1 MTNKIK
7 YAIIGAGCMGQEH
20 ILNIEIIDDAEVV
33 ALCDTSKQSIKN
45 CLNLLNNEVTVFDN
59 YEELVEANIAD
70 AYIIATPNYTHI
82 DILKGVLKSNAHLL
96 IEKPLCTT
104 VEDCKELERLTSNYP
119 GIIWTA
125 MEYRYMPPVQ
135 KMIQEIHNKTI
146 GDLKML
152 SIREHRFPFLHK
164 VDDWNRFAI
173 KTGGTLVEKCCHFF
187 DLMRL
192 IAKSEPLRVYA
203 SGNQDVNHL
212 DEKYDGMVPDIL
224 DNAFVI
230 VDFENGVRTFLDLC
244 MFAENSE
251 YQEELCAVG
260 SIGKIET
267 EVPSNQSGI
276 ASSDL
281 RIGLREGISATKE
294 TIGVDSKILE
304 AGHHHGST
312 YYEHTSFIQA
322 IRNNTQ
328 PEVSLNDGLI
338 AVAIGEA
345 AEISIKE
352 ERVVMMSEF
361 NLLQS

>member
-33 ALCDTSKQSIKN
+33 ALCDTSPESINQCLDLLKN
-45 CLNLLNNEVTVFDN
+45 DVSVFTNCED
-59 YEELVEANIAD
+59 LVEANIAD
-70 AYIIATPNYTHI
+70 AYIIATPNFTHI
-82 DILKGVLKSNAHLL
+82 EVLKSVLKSNAHLL

-104 VEDCKELERLTSNYP
+104 VEDCKEFASLTENYP
-119 GIIWTA
+119 GVIWTA
-125 MEYRYMPPVQ
+125 MEYRYMPPVK
-135 KMIQEIHNKTI
+135 KMIEEIHNKTI
-146 GDLKML
+146 GDLHML

-173 KTGGTLVEKCCHFF
+173 NTGGTLVEKCCHFF

-192 IAKSEPLRVYA
+192 IAQSEPLKVYA

-212 DEKYDGMVPDIL
+212 DEEYDGKVPDML

-230 VDFENGVRTFLDLC
+230 VDFENGVRALLDLC

-267 EVPSNQSGI
+267 EVPSNESGI
-276 ASSDL
+276 ANSDL
-281 RIGLREGISATKE
+281 RIGLRENNSTTKE
-294 TIGVDSKILE
+294 TIAVDAKILE

-312 YYEHTSFIQA
+312 YYEHQSFIKA

-352 ERVVMMSEF
+352 GRVVQMSEL
-361 NLLQS
+361 NY

>member
-33 ALCDTSKQSIKN
+33 AICDTREQSIKD
-45 CLNLLNNEVTVFDN
+45 CLNLLKNEVEIFDN
-59 YEELVEANIAD
+59 YEDLVEADIAD
-70 AYIIATPNYTHI
+70 AYIIATPNFTHI
-82 DILKGVLKSNAHLL
+82 EVLKGVLKSNAHLL

-104 VEDCKELERLTSNYP
+104 VEDCKEFAKLTSNYP
-119 GIIWTA
+119 GVIWTA

-146 GDLKML
+146 GNLQML

-164 VDDWNRFAI
+164 VDDWNRFSI
-173 KTGGTLVEKCCHFF
+173 NTGGTLVEKCCHFF

-192 IAKSEPLRVYA
+192 IAQSEPLKVYA

-212 DEKYDGMVPDIL
+212 DEEYDGKVPDLL

-230 VDFENGVRTFLDLC
+230 VDFENGVRAFLDLC

-276 ASSDL
+276 ANSDL
-281 RIGLREGISATKE
+281 RIGLRENNSVINE
-294 TIGVDSKILE
+294 TIAVDPKILE

-312 YYEHTSFIQA
+312 YYEHKSFINA
-322 IRNNTQ
+322 IRNNTK
-328 PEVSLNDGLI
+328 PEVSLNDGLV

-352 ERVVMMSEF
+352 GRVVQMSEF
-361 NLLQS
+361 DL

>member
-1 MTNKIK
+1 MTDKIK

-20 ILNIEIIDDAEVV
+20 ILNIEIIEDAKVV
-33 ALCDTSKQSIKN
+33 ALCDTSEQSIKES
-45 CLNLLNNEVTVFDN
+45 LELLNNEVAIFEDYN
-59 YEELVEANIAD
+59 ELVRANIAD
-70 AYIIATPNYTHI
+70 AFIIATPNFTHI
-82 DILKGVLKSNAHLL
+82 DVLKDVMKSEAHLL

-104 VEDCKELERLTSNYP
+104 VKDCQEFEELSKNYP
-119 GIIWTA
+119 GVIWIA

-135 KMIQEIHNKTI
+135 RMIQEIHNKTI

-164 VDDWNRFAI
+164 VDDWNRFTI

-192 IAKSEPLRVYA
+192 IAKSEPLKVYA

-212 DEKYDGMVPDIL
+212 DETYDGMTPDIL

-230 VDFENGVRTFLDLC
+230 VDFENGVRAFLDLC

-267 EVPSNQSGI
+267 AVPSNDSGI
-276 ASSDL
+276 SISDV
-281 RIGLREGISATKE
+281 RIGLRESEKAKKE
-294 TIGVDSKILE
+294 TIAVDEQIL
-304 AGHHHGST
+304 AVGHHHGST
-312 YYEHTSFIQA
+312 FYEHQSFIKA
-322 IRNNTQ
+322 IRANSL
-328 PEVSLNDGLI
+328 PEVSLNDGLV

-345 AEISIKE
+345 AELSIKE
-352 ERVVMMSEF
+352 GRVVEMNEF
-361 NLLQS
+361 NL

>member
-1 MTNKIK
+1 MTDKIK

-20 ILNIEIIDDAEVV
+20 ILNIEIIEDAEVV
-33 ALCDTSKQSIKN
+33 ALCDTSEQSIKE
-45 CLNLLNNEVTVFDN
+45 CLELLNNEVAIFEDYN
-59 YEELVEANIAD
+59 ELVRANIAD
-70 AYIIATPNYTHI
+70 AFIIATPNFTHI
-82 DILKGVLKSNAHLL
+82 DVLKDVMKSEAHLL

-104 VEDCKELERLTSNYP
+104 VKDCQEFEELSKNYP
-119 GIIWTA
+119 GVIWTA

-135 KMIQEIHNKTI
+135 RMIQEIHNKTI

-164 VDDWNRFAI
+164 VDDWNRFTI

-192 IAKSEPLRVYA
+192 IAQSEPLKVYA

-212 DEKYDGMVPDIL
+212 DEEYDGKVPDIL

-230 VDFENGVRTFLDLC
+230 VDFKNGVRAFLDLC

-260 SIGKIET
+260 TIGKIET

-276 ASSDL
+276 SNSDL
-281 RIGLREGISATKE
+281 RIGLRENNSVINE
-294 TIGVDSKILE
+294 TIAVDAKILE
-304 AGHHHGST
+304 VGHHHGST
-312 YYEHTSFIQA
+312 YYEHKSFIKA
-322 IRNNTQ
+322 IRNNTK

-345 AEISIKE
+345 AETSIKE
-352 ERVVMMSEF
+352 GRVVQMSEF
-361 NLLQS
+361 NL